1 VHEGKK
7 RKYAN
12 LAEELSRQRQEE
24 IRVTAVIMSS
34 MCAVYLQSLKDLEKI
49 LRCSDQEMRNLRR
62 KMSETVIAGSM
73 KIWWTNAEAIES
85 GTEEKANRMITMEI
99 EEMNQEV
106 SEFEDG
112 LENQIDKS
120 KEGNET
126 EGVIEEPKQNDE
138 EHELGLVVEVGME
151 EVEVEVEVEVG
162 VDDRIDEEQRV
173 LDSEERQMEDHRM
186 DDPEEL
192 EIERRD

>member
-1 VHEGKK
+1 
-7 RKYAN
+7 
-12 LAEELSRQRQEE
+12 
-24 IRVTAVIMSS
+24 
-34 MCAVYLQSLKDLEKI
+34 MCAIYLQSLKDLEKI

-73 KIWWTNAEAIES
+73 KIWRTNAEAIES

-99 EEMNQEV
+99 EEMNQEA

-120 KEGNET
+120 EEGNET
-126 EGVIEEPKQNDE
+126 EGIIEEPKQNDE
-138 EHELGLVVEVGME
+138 EHELGLVVEIGME
-151 EVEVEVEVEVG
+151 EVEVG